1 MPQLALI
8 QYQIKTEP
16 PPSAVVVD
24 LPGRLE
30 SPWHQ
35 AWTLPVRVRISP
47 RLAVALGA
55 SGGLWSPSLTFPSL
69 FFESNRHFPWSEPV
83 RQKPGLRAGLQ
94 QFYISE
100 PFGMLAPEATTESR
114 WHYRWEE
121 PQQIRVTFKPPLRT
135 GEYPFF
141 FAPPRLLPNPDLTAV
156 MAATETNNDVAMF
169 DLNVYTPVPGSASL
183 SGAKVSIVEEGVP
196 EDSVSIR
203 EVE

>member
-1 MPQLALI
+1 MALKTI
-8 QYQIKTEP
+8 QYQIKAEPVLTNAQATEQYE
-16 PPSAVVVD
+16 S
-24 LPGRLE
+24 RFH
-30 SPWHQ
+30 SPWSE
-35 AWTLPVRVRISP
+35 PVRVRISP
-47 RLAVALGA
+47 RLGIALGA
-55 SGGLWSPSLTFPSL
+55 SGGVWAASLTFQSL
-69 FFESNRHFPWSEPV
+69 FLESNRHFPWSEPV
-83 RQKPGLRAGLQ
+83 RFRPGLRSYLN
-94 QFYISE
+94 QFYFAE
-100 PFGMLAPEATTESR
+100 PLGMTSPEATTESR

-121 PQQIRVTFKPPLRT
+121 PQRVKVTFKPPLRT